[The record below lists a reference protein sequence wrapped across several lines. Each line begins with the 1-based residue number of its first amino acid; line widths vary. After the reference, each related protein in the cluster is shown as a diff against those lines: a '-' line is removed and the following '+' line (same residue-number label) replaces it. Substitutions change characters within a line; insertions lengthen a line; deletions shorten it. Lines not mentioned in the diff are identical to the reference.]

1 MALYEVLTLMC
12 AAREGAV
19 SRVGGVM
26 PSKGDGGQSTDT
38 H

>member
-1 MALYEVLTLMC
+1 MKFLTLVC

-26 PSKGDGGQSTDT
+26 PS
-38 H
+38 